1 MGSDELPPSTS
12 PELLLLAVVEWDDEG
27 QIDEDGDKEHGI
39 VEPRSRGR
47 IQKIRVASKDVTKPP
62 IVTVVD
68 LQNVLRREQ
77 RQRGRAT
84 QHKCAS
90 PNTESLEEL
99 DSMIVRVYDASLR
112 DWISF
117 PTTASASHEDDL
129 VARFGRRI
137 RVQVSFRQQDESPA
151 ARLALQGRY
160 LASEWLDE
168 ERIVV
173 DGTVLRIHQ
182 LSNRPDTAS
191 CVWDGATLLARF
203 LERNVVART
212 WIRNRRVLELGAGC
226 GLAGIAAG
234 VLGATSVVLTDLA
247 CHLPL
252 LRQNVAENSPAW
264 KSKGC
269 KRMVCC
275 ECDWTRPPPHFTA
288 DDGTVVD
295 STFDVILVADCV
307 WMEHLV
313 DPLLNT
319 IDQFATRSIG
329 RTDGGAR
336 VIFSYQ
342 RRGKGT
348 DDRFWRGLRDRFG
361 TIEVLSDHDKDYH
374 SLGQPDV
381 LKIISV
387 RKEIANDDA

>member
-27 QIDEDGDKEHGI
+27 QIDEDGDKEDGI
-39 VEPRSRGR
+39 VEPQSRRR
-47 IQKIRVASKDVTKPP
+47 IQKLRVTSSDVTKPS
-62 IVTVVD
+62 IVTETD
-68 LQNVLRREQ
+68 LVTMLRREQ
-77 RQRGRAT
+77 RQGGRAT
-84 QHKCAS
+84 QRKSTS
-90 PNTESLEEL
+90 PKTERLEL

-112 DWISF
+112 DWISL
-117 PTTASASHEDDL
+117 PTTACASHDDDL

-137 RVQVSFRQQDESPA
+137 RVEVSFRQQDESPA

-160 LASEWLDE
+160 LASEWLDD

-182 LSNRPDTAS
+182 LSNRSDTAS

-212 WIRNRRVLELGAGC
+212 LIRHSRVLELGAGC
-226 GLAGIAAG
+226 GLVGISAG
-234 VLGATSVVLTDLA
+234 VLGATSVVLTDLP

-275 ECDWTRPPPHFTA
+275 ECDWTRPPRHFTA
-288 DDGTVVD
+288 NDGTMVD

-319 IDQFATRSIG
+319 VDQFATRSNERG
-329 RTDGGAR
+329 DGGVR
-336 VIFSYQ
+336 VLFSYQ
-342 RRGKGT
+342 QRGKGT
-348 DDRFWRGLRDRFG
+348 DDRFWRGLRERYG
-361 TIEVLSDHDKDYH
+361 TIEVVSDHDKDYH
-374 SLGQPDV
+374 SFGQPDV
-381 LKIISV
+381 LKIISA
-387 RKEIANDDA
+387 RKEIANDDT

>member
-27 QIDEDGDKEHGI
+27 QIDEDGDKEDGT
-39 VEPRSRGR
+39 VGPRSRGR
-47 IQKIRVASKDVTKPP
+47 IQKLRITSNDVQTPSM
-62 IVTVVD
+62 VTETGLVT
-68 LQNVLRREQ
+68 VLRREE
-77 RQRGRAT
+77 RQRRRAT
-84 QHKCAS
+84 RHESTS
-90 PNTESLEEL
+90 PKTESLEL

-112 DWISF
+112 DWISL
-117 PTTASASHEDDL
+117 PTTARASHDDDL
-129 VARFGRRI
+129 VTRFGRRI

-182 LSNRPDTAS
+182 LSNRSDTAS

-212 WIRNRRVLELGAGC
+212 WIRHSRVLELGAGC
-226 GLAGIAAG
+226 GLAGISAG

-252 LRQNVAENSPAW
+252 LRQNVAENSSAW

-269 KRMVCC
+269 NRMVCC
-275 ECDWTRPPPHFTA
+275 ECDWTRPLLHFTA
-288 DDGTVVD
+288 NDGTVVD

-319 IDQFATRSIG
+319 VDQFATRSNERG
-329 RTDGGAR
+329 DGSAR
-336 VIFSYQ
+336 VLFSYQ

-348 DDRFWRGLRDRFG
+348 DDRFWTGLRERFG
-361 TIEVLSDHDKDYH
+361 TIEVLSGDDEDYH

-387 RKEIANDDA
+387 RKRITNDDA